1 MIRSKRSFEQVF
13 FLLQLFYVILGIMC
27 IVPFLKE
34 NLNFLYKYCLL
45 TGFSC
50 IFYYALFKQGMKLTV
65 NSFSVL
71 IFSFVSV
78 LFIITLSHLYENG
91 FIRNLKISLYTI
103 FQFYFIA
110 LISRQTSLPKVISRL
125 HILNKIIIF
134 AITIIS
140 FLSLY
145 VYFFNINGE
154 YYIFENTEF
163 EFKYY
168 YGVAFNG
175 RLTGITSNPNDLG
188 ILAVIGIAAGILEY
202 RNKKPIKKIYYVFAF
217 SINYLAFLMTNS
229 RGAEISLL
237 AFLIFY
243 ITFSLKSFKVKKV
256 YKSGYILSFLLSLIL
271 VLLLF
276 ASFNP
281 TRKMI
286 EYLPRVNTTQANG
299 IQSNTTQPIA
309 HTNLIRN
316 TENEKSGGGRIE
328 LWHIAKDI
336 VKDHPFI
343 GVSAPKEAAIYYAP
357 HLKNDRGVQ
366 SGSFHNIIIQT
377 MVMYGLPGAI
387 MLLTLMTILSIS
399 GIINI
404 KKKRY
409 CQYSKYLIFVTA
421 ILFMLVINNM
431 VEANILYTTNH
442 MNAIF
447 FIYFGFFLYFINH
460 SYEGNNINAN
470 DTHPEF
476 NP

>member
-1 MIRSKRSFEQVF
+1 MVKSKVSFEQIS
-13 FLLQLFYVILGIMC
+13 FLLQLFYVILGIIC

-45 TGFSC
+45 IGFSC
-50 IFYYALFKQGMKLTV
+50 IFYYVFCRQRMHLTV
-65 NSFSVL
+65 NRFSIL

-91 FIRNLKISLYTI
+91 FMRNLKIAIYTI

-110 LISRQTSLPKVISRL
+110 FISKQSSPLKVITRL
-125 HILNKIIIF
+125 HILNKIIICSV
-134 AITIIS
+134 TIIS
-140 FLSLY
+140 LLSLY

-175 RLTGITSNPNDLG
+175 RLTGITANPNNLG
-188 ILAVIGIAAGILEY
+188 ILAVIGIAMGMLECHS
-202 RNKKPIKKIYYVFAF
+202 KKSIQKIYYFLTFV
-217 SINYLAFLMTNS
+217 INYMAFLMTNS

-237 AFLIFY
+237 SFLIFY
-243 ITFSLKSFKVKKV
+243 ITFLPKSFNVKRV
-256 YKSGYILSFLLSLIL
+256 YKSGYILSFLLSLSL

-286 EYLPRVNTTQANG
+286 GYLPRVNPSQTYETP
-299 IQSNTTQPIA
+299 SNSPTPVT

-328 LWHIAKDI
+328 LWHIAMNI
-336 VKDHPFI
+336 VKDHPLA
-343 GVSAPKEAAIYYAP
+343 GVSVPKEAAIYYAP

-377 MVMYGLPGAI
+377 MVMYGIPGAI
-387 MLLTLMTILSIS
+387 MLLFLMITLGIY
-399 GIINI
+399 GIISI
-404 KKKRY
+404 KRNRY
-409 CQYSKYLIFVTA
+409 CKYSKYLIFVTA
-421 ILFMLVINNM
+421 VLFMLVVNNM

-460 SYEGNNINAN
+460 GYKGNNINAN
-470 DTHPEF
+470 DTYPEF

>member
-1 MIRSKRSFEQVF
+1 MIRNKISFEQVF
-13 FLLQLFYVILGIMC
+13 FILQVFYVVLGIVC
-27 IVPFLKE
+27 IVPFLRE
-34 NLNFLYKYCLL
+34 DLNFLYKYCLL
-45 TGFSC
+45 IGLLC
-50 IFYYALFKQGMKLTV
+50 VFYYIVCKQRLNLTV
-65 NSFSVL
+65 NIFSVL
-71 IFSFVSV
+71 IFSFVSI
-78 LFIITLSHLYENG
+78 LFIITLAHLYENG
-91 FIRNLKISLYTI
+91 FLRNLKVSLYTI

-110 LISRQTSLPKVISRL
+110 LISRQTSYSKAVSRL
-125 HILNKIIIF
+125 HILNMIIIF
-134 AITIIS
+134 TITIIS

-154 YYIFENTEF
+154 YLIFKNTEF

-188 ILAVIGIAAGILEY
+188 ILSTIGIAVGILEY
-202 RNKKPIKKIYYVFAF
+202 RNKKSTKKIYYIFTF
-217 SINYLAFLMTNS
+217 IINYLAFLMTNS

-237 AFLIFY
+237 AFLVFY
-243 ITFSLKSFKVKKV
+243 MTFSFKSLKLRKV

-271 VLLLF
+271 ALLLF

-281 TRKMI
+281 ARKMI
-286 EYLPRVNTTQANG
+286 GYLPRVQTSQANSSESNT
-299 IQSNTTQPIA
+299 IQSIA
-309 HTNLIRN
+309 YTNLIRN
-316 TENEKSGGGRIE
+316 TENEKSGGGRVE

-336 VKDHPFI
+336 VKDHPLV
-343 GVSAPKEAAIYYAP
+343 GVSVPKEAAIYYAP

-387 MLLTLMTILSIS
+387 MLLLLMAILGFH
-399 GIINI
+399 GITYI
-404 KKKRY
+404 KKNRH
-409 CQYSKYLIFVTA
+409 CQYTKYLISVTA

-447 FIYFGFFLYFINH
+447 FIYFGFFLFFINFN
-460 SYEGNNINAN
+460 YKGNNINAD
-470 DTHPEF
+470 DTYSEF
-476 NP
+476 NS

>member
-1 MIRSKRSFEQVF
+1 MVKSKISFEQIS
-13 FLLQLFYVILGIMC
+13 FLLQLFYVILGIVC
-27 IVPFLKE
+27 IVPLLKE

-45 TGFSC
+45 LWLSC
-50 IFYYALFKQGMKLTV
+50 TFYYVFCKKRMQLTV
-65 NSFSVL
+65 NRFTIL
-71 IFSFVSV
+71 IFSFVSI
-78 LFIITLSHLYENG
+78 LFIITLSHLYEKG
-91 FIRNLKISLYTI
+91 FMRNLKISIYTI

-110 LISRQTSLPKVISRL
+110 LISKQTSPLKAISRL
-125 HILNKIIIF
+125 HILNKIIICS
-134 AITIIS
+134 ITVIS
-140 FLSLY
+140 FLSLC

-154 YYIFENTEF
+154 YYIFKNTEF

-168 YGVAFNG
+168 YGIAFNG

-202 RNKKPIKKIYYVFAF
+202 HSKKLIKKIYYIFTF
-217 SINYLAFLMTNS
+217 LINYLTFLMTNS

-243 ITFSLKSFKVKKV
+243 ITFSMRSFNIKKV
-256 YKSGYILSFLLSLIL
+256 YKSGYVLSFLLSLIL

-286 EYLPRVNTTQANG
+286 GYLPRANPSQTHG
-299 IQSNTTQPIA
+299 IQSNSSHPITQ
-309 HTNLIRN
+309 TNLIRN

-328 LWHIAKDI
+328 LWHIAISI
-336 VKDHPFI
+336 VKDHPLV
-343 GVSAPKEAAIYYAP
+343 GVSVPKEAAIYYAP

-377 MVMYGLPGAI
+377 MVMYGFPGAVTLLFLMAILGINGI
-387 MLLTLMTILSIS
+387 MSIR
-399 GIINI
+399 
-404 KKKRY
+404 KKRY
-409 CQYSKYLIFVTA
+409 GQYSKYLIFVTA
-421 ILFMLVINNM
+421 VLFMFVINNM
-431 VEANILYTTNH
+431 VEANILYTTNY

-460 SYEGNNINAN
+460 SHKGNTINAN
-470 DTHPEF
+470 DTYPEF